1 MKIAFVG
8 KGGSGKTTLSALF
21 CRHLSALGYPVVAID
36 ADINQHLG
44 GALGLEDGVIAV
56 PIGEH
61 LSEIKNYLRGD
72 NPRVPSADVMVKTTP
87 PGSGSRLLSMTGDNP
102 IWSRFGHEVGG
113 MRLLATGAFTEKD
126 LGISCF
132 HSKTGVVELLLNH
145 LVDGAREYVVV
156 DMTAGADAFASGLFT
171 RFDRTF
177 LVCEPTRKAI
187 GVLQQYREY
196 SADFGI
202 ALSVI
207 GNKVTSPVDIEFLH
221 HEVGEELL
229 PCFTLSTPVRAMEQG
244 NGFAIED
251 LEPTNRR
258 VLYRMQE
265 IVDATVS
272 DPARFLSQM
281 HEIHLRN
288 ARAWA
293 NAAVGI
299 DLASQIDPDFRFGP
313 AVVPLAH
320 GNKDD
325 VTIFET
331 L

>member
-21 CRHLSALGYPVVAID
+21 CRHLSALGHPVLAID

-44 GALGLEDGVIAV
+44 GALGLDDGVIAV
-56 PIGEH
+56 PMGEH

-72 NPRVPSADVMVKTTP
+72 NPRVQSADVMVKTTP

-102 IWSRFGHEVGG
+102 IWSRFGLDADGT
-113 MRLLATGAFTEKD
+113 RLLATGAFTEKD
-126 LGISCF
+126 LGIACF

-145 LVDGAREYVVV
+145 LVDGAHEYVVV

-177 LVCEPTRKAI
+177 LVCEPTRKAVA
-187 GVLQQYREY
+187 VLQQYREY

-207 GNKVTSPVDIEFLH
+207 GNKVTGPMDVEFLRR
-221 HEVGEELL
+221 EVGEELL
-229 PCFTLSTPVRAMEQG
+229 ACFTLSTPVRAMEQG
-244 NGFAIED
+244 DCFGIEA
-251 LEPTNRR
+251 LESANRQ
-258 VLYRMQE
+258 VLYRMQKT
-265 IVDATVS
+265 VDATLR
-272 DPARFLSQM
+272 DTARFLSQM
-281 HEIHLRN
+281 HEIHRRN
-288 ARAWA
+288 AKAWA
-293 NAAVGI
+293 NAAVGV

-313 AVVPLAH
+313 SVFPLARS
-320 GNKDD
+320 NADD
-325 VTIFET
+325 AADI
-331 L
+331 